1 MSKQNEDQILSR
13 LKELSQVEPA
23 PEVTGRTMQKVRDI
37 VMKEQNE
44 RVGSGANTR
53 KALLIV
59 SIAKFAVAALI
70 FVGFGFFAGRLSVP
84 KPTDIEELQVALEG
98 SIKSSLETEIKQDVL
113 GEFEERLVSVLNKNN
128 TLLKEELQRQVSRDL
143 NEFGART
150 VAASRNLT
158 EQRFREV
165 IELIEAARE
174 HDRRQMEA
182 ALSQILQKTTKFG
195 NGLVA
200 LATQTDE
207 ALRKKQN

>member
-1 MSKQNEDQILSR
+1 MSKQNEDQILAR
-13 LKELSQVEPA
+13 LKELSQVEPT
-23 PEVTGRTMQKVRDI
+23 PEATGRTIQKVRDI
-37 VMKEQNE
+37 LMKEQGDY
-44 RVGSGANTR
+44 VVSGANTR

-70 FVGFGFFAGRLSVP
+70 FVGFGFLAGRLSAP
-84 KPTDIEELQVALEG
+84 KPPDMKELQATLES
-98 SIKSSLETEIKQDVL
+98 SIKSSLEPVIKQDVL
-113 GEFEERLVSVLNKNN
+113 GEFEERLMSALNKNN
-128 TLLKEELQRQVSRDL
+128 MLLKDELQQQVGRDL
-143 NEFGART
+143 NELAART

-158 EQRFREV
+158 EQRFREL

-174 HDRRQMEA
+174 RDRRQIEA

-207 ALRKKQN
+207 ALRTKQN